1 MTLKLEDILDRVAR
15 GEDGHAGY
23 RTRAARWEQM
33 WRLKAFDESA
43 ESWQKEG
50 REQVT
55 LPDPYNVVNLA
66 MRLLADD
73 PSIEVPSE
81 DVTEGKDESA
91 EKRQQFLTALW
102 YRAKRDQR
110 TNLIKDAAWQGF
122 VRGRFCFEIKWIRE
136 QLPPRQRDRRMPLL
150 LRTLDPMNVVVHQGP
165 LGPMWGYHKYE
176 SERVQV
182 LQRWPE
188 LAAKLGEGRGAGGE
202 GAKAEDVMIE
212 MIDFWWVEQE
222 TGAIWNAVLADD
234 EFASEPKETD
244 YPDIPLVVGMCD
256 GAPVAD
262 EESRSLS
269 ILHPLDGL
277 WQYQCRLASQMGTGM
292 LWYFWPAVLVK
303 NELGHAVPDFEI
315 TPGTTTPLTPGTSV
329 EVLQINPNVPLAQA
343 LSGQLEQASQAS
355 TFPSVMYGDSPGN
368 ISAGYGI
375 QILADAA
382 SGRVDNL
389 RENLEMA
396 IEIINEIALALVEK
410 MAGSK
415 GVAVWGRDEA
425 SDGIYHVEL
434 KPSDVA
440 GYLENYARLN
450 TNVPNDDI
458 GKQTLHLRLV
468 EAGILS
474 KRTYR
479 QKSLNMAV
487 PSDEEERVLMEQAMM
502 EPQIR
507 QREMQEAINQY
518 YPEDASAILQAQQPP
533 PQPEGPPMG
542 PPQGPPGMPPG
553 MAPGMAGPAG
563 PPMVGPPP
571 PMAPPPM
578 GPPAGPPMM
587 GPPGMGPG
595 PMGPPGMGPGPGMG
609 GMPSPEALGGMSPE
623 MLGMPPEVYAQIMNG
638 QQPPAMPTD
647 EELMMMG
654 GMPPG

>member
-1 MTLKLEDILDRVAR
+1 MLTLEDIQDRVGR
-15 GEDGHAGY
+15 GEESHAAY
-23 RTRAARWEQM
+23 RARAMRWEQM
-33 WRLKAFDESA
+33 WRLQAFSETP
-43 ESWQKEG
+43 EMWQKSG

-73 PSIEVPSE
+73 PAIDVPSE
-81 DVTEGKDESA
+81 DVSEGKDEAA
-91 EKRQQFLTALW
+91 EKRARFLQALW
-102 YRAKRDQR
+102 YRAKREQR
-110 TNLIKDAAWQGF
+110 TNLIKDACWQGF
-122 VRGRFCFEIKWIRE
+122 VRGRFVFEIKWIRE

-150 LRTLDPMNVVVHQGP
+150 LRTLDPLNVVIEHGP

-176 SERVQV
+176 EERIAVA
-182 LQRWPE
+182 QRWPE
-188 LAAKLGEGRGAGGE
+188 LVGRLDAGGRGRRGE
-202 GAKAEDVMIE
+202 GADDDMVE
-212 MIDFWWVEQE
+212 MVDFWWIEPQ
-222 TGAIWNAVLADD
+222 TGDIWNAVIADE
-234 EFASEPKETD
+234 EFAIAPRRTD
-244 YPDIPLVVGMCD
+244 YPDIPLIMGVCD

-303 NELGHAVPDFEI
+303 NELGHAVTDFDI
-315 TPGTTTPLTPGTSV
+315 TPGTTTALPPGASV

-389 RENLEMA
+389 RENLEMV
-396 IEIINEIALALVEK
+396 IETVNEIALALVEK

-440 GYLENYARLN
+440 GYLENYVRLT

-458 GKQTLHLRLV
+458 AKQNLHLRLV

-474 KRTYR
+474 KRTFR
-479 QKSLNMAV
+479 QKSLNMPI
-487 PSDEEERVLMEQAMM
+487 PSDEEERVLVEQAMM
-502 EPQIR
+502 EPAIR
-507 QREMQEAINQY
+507 QREMQEAIRQY
-518 YPEDASAILQAQQPP
+518 YGDDKMPPDGPP
-533 PQPEGPPMG
+533 PGMMPPGMMGPPM
-542 PPQGPPGMPPG
+542 PPPGVMPPGAGMRGPGMPP
-553 MAPGMAGPAG
+553 PELLAGL
-563 PPMVGPPP
+563 
-571 PMAPPPM
+571 
-578 GPPAGPPMM
+578 
-587 GPPGMGPG
+587 
-595 PMGPPGMGPGPGMG
+595 
-609 GMPSPEALGGMSPE
+609 SPELLGLAPDQE
-623 MLGMPPEVYAQIMNG
+623 LGLPPE
-638 QQPPAMPTD
+638 
-647 EELMMMG
+647 LMG
-654 GMPPG
+654 